1 MVIEPALDHLAKPA
15 SCVLHVHVQATQQL
29 RFDLLQLG
37 SHLLGNRLA
46 FDGERPLPRLA
57 THVGEAEEVERFRF
71 TLTALVSAFSHIA
84 AELDQARFLRVEFQS
99 EFEKAVPEF
108 SETAFRISLFLEPDD
123 EVIRVT
129 DDDHVA
135 RCPALAPVRNPEIE
149 NVVQED
155 IRQEW

>member
-1 MVIEPALDHLAKPA
+1 MQE
-15 SCVLHVHVQATQQL
+15 TQQVRL
-29 RFDLLQLG
+29 DLLQLG

-46 FDGERPLPRLA
+46 LDGERPFPRLA
-57 THVGEAEEVERFRF
+57 TNVGKAEEIERFRF
-71 TLTALVSAFSHIA
+71 ALTAPGSAISRKA

-108 SETAFRISLFLEPDD
+108 SETAFRIDLFLEPDD
-123 EVIRVT
+123 EIIRVT

-135 RCPALAPVRNPEIE
+135 RCPALSPVRNPEVE
-149 NVVQED
+149 NVVQEH